1 MTKTEYDKLM
11 RMLGRLTRIRHYAN
25 VVGDARSVETLTTLL
40 LPFEKIS
47 VNQVGD
53 HASKLAVSLE
63 IGGSATTGVRG
74 DALDNLKRSLDEHGR
89 SYTTGTRKEASAQ
102 AFLIPVEAVARSMNA
117 LNESKVYRT
126 FLERERSKDEARI
139 AQKAKS
145 QAQGAEAMAAT
156 WREADARQ
164 GRALA
169 EENKRLRAL
178 GLETKPIPKGLEV
191 DAEGE
196 LVRPPVVES
205 SEESIEHQSSS
216 VGESSEEGSR
226 KGQQSVKVD
235 FNRPSEVGPSP
246 ASSNSPDVLDKRDG
260 TLYFPPGTVAP
271 PNSDPLLGSIL
282 VNNIPLHRYFS
293 SPKDREAVLRP
304 FIVSRTTGAF
314 NVFALVKNGGTTGQA
329 EALALAIGRGIAV
342 HQPMAKQ
349 ALAKCS
355 SPSLSLSLPLPSFP
369 VLTSSF
375 SLLVYRGSA
384 SRSSTGRAKED
395 RSPEGPKGQHLGQA
409 LRASVCKMVL
419 LVGATGGTCTFGS
432 SVMPMRV
439 PSSLALVD
447 ETCAREGSDQHDIV
461 FVGSEDFTVRRPVFG
476 PAGECQTTLF
486 LRSGPPEASS
496 PVRTRRHGRRDSPS
510 VEGKSGGMV
519 ARVSSASRLVEE
531 CAAEENAR
539 RLRLLLPRF
548 RG

>member
-47 VNQVGD
+47 VNQAGD

-63 IGGSATTGVRG
+63 IGGSAITGVRG

-89 SYTTGTRKEASAQ
+89 SYTSGTRKEASAQ
-102 AFLIPVEAVARSMNA
+102 AFLIPVEAVAQSMNA
-117 LNESKVYRT
+117 LNESRVYRT
-126 FLERERSKDEARI
+126 FLERERKKDEARI

-164 GRALA
+164 GRALE

-216 VGESSEEGSR
+216 AGESSEEGSK
-226 KGQQSVKVD
+226 KGEQSVKVD

-349 ALAKCS
+349 ALAKC
-355 SPSLSLSLPLPSFP
+355 PSLP
-369 VLTSSF
+369 
-375 SLLVYRGSA
+375 SA
-384 SRSSTGRAKED
+384 SSSASCWADLVLPFLACVQGVCEPILDRSSGRKPVV
-395 RSPEGPKGQHLGQA
+395 RRPERP
-409 LRASVCKMVL
+409 
-419 LVGATGGTCTFGS
+419 TPGS
-432 SVMPMRV
+432 SVKGQRLEDVAFGGRDCTSAMPMR
-439 PSSLALVD
+439 SNFILAWSLRR
-447 ETCAREGSDQHDIV
+447 AREKFRAAWTS
-461 FVGSEDFTVRRPVFG
+461 FRPSEVHRPS
-476 PAGECQTTLF
+476 TS
-486 LRSGPPEASS
+486 LRTSRGVSNHPFPPLWTSRGQQS
-496 PVRTRRHGRRDSPS
+496 CPNQKTWPTRQPICER
-510 VEGKSGGMV
+510 
-519 ARVSSASRLVEE
+519 
-531 CAAEENAR
+531 
-539 RLRLLLPRF
+539 
-548 RG
+548 